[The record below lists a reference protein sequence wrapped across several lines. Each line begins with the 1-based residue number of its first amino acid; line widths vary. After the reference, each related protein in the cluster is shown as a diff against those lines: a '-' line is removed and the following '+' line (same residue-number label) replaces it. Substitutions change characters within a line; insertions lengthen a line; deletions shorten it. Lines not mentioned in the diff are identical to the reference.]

1 MELQYLVAKIY
12 VEGDLKIDPA
22 SVVNVFH
29 PWVAKQTLPELM
41 VDVAE
46 LLHVP
51 AGPGVVLVGVEADYG
66 LDHTGH
72 RWGLLY
78 RRKAPLGGTNAE
90 RVSQAF
96 HAAAHVAKLLEDEF
110 AGQLKFSR
118 TEFSLTVNDRVL
130 AANTPETLAAAKP
143 ELEATVKALLGH
155 GNFSLAQLDSD
166 PRRRFGVLVKS
177 TVPFELATLEPAKS
191 I

>member
-29 PWVAKQTLPELM
+29 RWVASQSLPGML

-51 AGPGVVLVGVEADYG
+51 AGPGVILVGVEADYA
-66 LDHTGH
+66 LDNTGH

-78 RRKAPLGGTNAE
+78 RRKSPLTGTNTD
-90 RVSQAF
+90 RLGQALRS
-96 HAAAHVAKLLEDEF
+96 AAHVAQLLEAEF
-110 AGQLKFSR
+110 SELKFSR
-118 TEFSLTVNDRVL
+118 REFSVVVNDRVL
-130 AANTPETLAAAKP
+130 AQNTPEAFAAAKP
-143 ELEATVKALLGH
+143 ELDAFLKSWTGRGDSAL
-155 GNFSLAQLDSD
+155 SPLDTD
-166 PRRRFGVLVKS
+166 PRRRFGVLVKTS
-177 TVPFELATLEPAKS
+177 SPFELTAN
-191 I
+191 